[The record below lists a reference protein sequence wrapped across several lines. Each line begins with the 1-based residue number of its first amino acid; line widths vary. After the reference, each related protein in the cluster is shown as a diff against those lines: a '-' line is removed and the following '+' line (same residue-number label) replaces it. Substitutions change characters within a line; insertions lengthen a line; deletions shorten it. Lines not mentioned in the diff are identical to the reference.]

1 MLVAKVTL
9 HIFLET
15 TVTFLES
22 LVQGPHAARNLQSP
36 FAGPI
41 LLEAL
46 LQNLFVNPCSPLA
59 EGFGSTP
66 GSLVIILLLLPAPP
80 ALGLPAFITTIL
92 GLGFA
97 GLGLGPQVLVI
108 TLWRRAFTRC

>member
-66 GSLVIILLLLPAPP
+66 GSLVIILLLLLPAPP

-108 TLWRRAFTRC
+108 TLW